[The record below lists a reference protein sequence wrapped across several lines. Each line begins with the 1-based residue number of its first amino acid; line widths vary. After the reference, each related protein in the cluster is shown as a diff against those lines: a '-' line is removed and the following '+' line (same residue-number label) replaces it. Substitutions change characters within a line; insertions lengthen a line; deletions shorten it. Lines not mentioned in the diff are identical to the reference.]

1 MSESA
6 FNFKGAPGTP
16 GLPRQWAKNLA
27 TAVGAK
33 SVFGNK
39 LSGGMS
45 AKNQSALMRQQTA
58 HNIDTSI
65 VKHVLGETA
74 ADAAHKRA
82 MSQTNQAHQLS
93 QNAANAQ
100 HERDIAASTNL
111 IDHFERIGGSG
122 QFNNLS
128 IGSKGVSGT
137 FNTSNKT
144 SSGDANLE

>member
-6 FNFKGAPGTP
+6 FNFKNAPSSNMGRQFLAFG
-16 GLPRQWAKNLA
+16 GLKKA
-27 TAVGAK
+27 
-33 SVFGNK
+33 FGNK
-39 LSGGMS
+39 SSGGIS
-45 AKNQSALMRQQTA
+45 ARDQSKLMEQQTS
-58 HNIDTSI
+58 HNIETALN
-65 VKHVLGETA
+65 KHVLGEMA

-100 HERDIAASTNL
+100 HERDTAASTNL